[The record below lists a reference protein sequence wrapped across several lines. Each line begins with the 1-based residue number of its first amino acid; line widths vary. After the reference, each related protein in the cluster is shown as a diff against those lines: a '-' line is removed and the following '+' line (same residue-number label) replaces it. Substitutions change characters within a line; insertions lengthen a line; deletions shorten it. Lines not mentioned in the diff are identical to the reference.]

1 MAGRAP
7 TILIV
12 EADPMSAAN
21 LRETL
26 AGLGYDVMAVV
37 SSPEDAISLAGRR
50 RPDLLLMDINI
61 GGALDGTHAAAILR
75 HEYGLPVVY
84 LTTIADH
91 AIVERTSETEA
102 YGYLVKPVRPV
113 ELQSV
118 IELALHQHEMENRL
132 RERAQWHGPPA
143 GPPAAA
149 ADTSMRRQPAATG
162 PATRRSTVLLADDH
176 AMLREGIAKL
186 LTDHDFE
193 VVGTVGDADQLL
205 DAARRVRPD
214 VILTDISMP
223 PGLSGLDVI
232 DRLKTE
238 RIDSKVI
245 VLTMHD
251 DADLATRAARAG
263 AAGFVLKYAAG
274 EELVTAIQQ
283 ALQGRVYFSPVVT
296 RGVLERLAAPAGPSE
311 PLLSPRQIDVL
322 RLILDGH
329 RMKEIAAVLDLSP
342 RTVETHK
349 YDMMRTLGVRSTA
362 ELIKYAI
369 EKRLIVQ

>member
-1 MAGRAP
+1 MAGRAQ

-12 EADPMSAAN
+12 EPDPVSAGD

-37 SSPEDAISLAGRR
+37 SSPEEAISLAGQR
-50 RPDLLLMDINI
+50 RPDLLLMDVNI
-61 GGALDGTHAAAILR
+61 EGALDGIQAAAILR

-84 LTTIADH
+84 LTKHADH
-91 AIVERTSETEA
+91 AAVEPAWETEA

-113 ELQSV
+113 ELHSV
-118 IELALHQHEMENRL
+118 IKLALHQHEIENRL
-132 RERAQWHGPPA
+132 REREQGHGPPA
-143 GPPAAA
+143 GSPAAA
-149 ADTSMRRQPAATG
+149 ADTAVRRQPAATG

-193 VVGTVGDADQLL
+193 VVGTVGDANDLL
-205 DAARRVRPD
+205 EVARRVRPD

-232 DRLKTE
+232 DRLKAE

-296 RGVLERLAAPAGPSE
+296 KGVMERLAAPAESE
-311 PLLSPRQIDVL
+311 PLLSRRQIDVL

-329 RMKEIAAVLDLSP
+329 RMKEIAAALELSP

-362 ELIKYAI
+362 ELVKYAI